1 MGTIDYSNVTFTWT
15 GTDDVTPT
23 AQLVYSYI
31 LESYDT
37 SWSDW
42 TSNTSMA
49 YNNLPNG
56 NYTFKVKAKDQ
67 ADNIDPT
74 PAERAF
80 TVFVGG
86 NLPPIANFTYT
97 PENPVVNQT
106 ITFNASNSSDPDGFI
121 VKYVWNFGD
130 SSAGEGKV
138 VTHSYSSPVDY
149 IVTLNVIDDE
159 GAKNTTSR
167 EVKVKEEA
175 KPRVSI
181 YKQTFTIRLRSAS
194 TDSGST
200 RPGSSLSTTQR
211 PTRFSRRTQRT
222 GGSCLS
228 QVRRDGG
235 RRGKNIT
242 NATR

>member
-1 MGTIDYSNVTFTWT
+1 M
-15 GTDDVTPT
+15 
-23 AQLVYSYI
+23 VYSYI

-106 ITFNASNSSDPDGFI
+106 ITFNASNFSDPDGFI

-138 VTHSYSSPVDY
+138 VTHSYSSPADY
-149 IVTLNVIDDE
+149 IVTLNVIDDK

-181 YKQTFTIRLRSAS
+181 YKQTFTIPLKVGEYGLGFNAS
-194 TDSGST
+194 WFVT
-200 RPGSSLSTTQR
+200 LYNTT
-211 PTRFSRRTQRT
+211 TYEVLAERTQRT
-222 GGSCLS
+222 GGSCQS
-228 QVRRDGG
+228 QVRRRKERQKHQKCDP
-235 RRGKNIT
+235 IT
-242 NATR
+242 RFFISLSCLTSFPLIQ

>member
-1 MGTIDYSNVTFTWT
+1 MGSIDYSNVTFTWT

-56 NYTFKVKAKDQ
+56 NYTFKVKEKDQ
-67 ADNIDPT
+67 ADYIDPT

-97 PENPVVNQT
+97 PENPVV
-106 ITFNASNSSDPDGFI
+106 
-121 VKYVWNFGD
+121 
-130 SSAGEGKV
+130 
-138 VTHSYSSPVDY
+138 
-149 IVTLNVIDDE
+149 
-159 GAKNTTSR
+159 
-167 EVKVKEEA
+167 
-175 KPRVSI
+175 KPNDNL
-181 YKQTFTIRLRSAS
+181 QCF
-194 TDSGST
+194 
-200 RPGSSLSTTQR
+200 
-211 PTRFSRRTQRT
+211 
-222 GGSCLS
+222 
-228 QVRRDGG
+228 
-235 RRGKNIT
+235 
-242 NATR
+242 